1 MQKRRVGVTAESRLI
16 VENQA
21 TGTPQIASE
30 IAAPLV
36 SRTPMGTVATATI
49 ECGWKRG
56 DTTGGQGNRAESSSD
71 ETDGYPRERGKW
83 RVGQRAEARM
93 RRCLKLRQGA
103 KPPETPA
110 PFPSGHSFQNGR
122 NLSRVRKP
130 RTKRAPLTD
139 SFRSEDSP
147 GMRERGP
154 LAKRAV
160 NGVGSEGSALR
171 AHEALPHPPPGG
183 KPPETPNS
191 CGGSRLTE
199 AGLLMEAATERG
211 SGRPRPFSATC

>member
-110 PFPSGHSFQNGR
+110 
-122 NLSRVRKP
+122 
-130 RTKRAPLTD
+130 
-139 SFRSEDSP
+139 
-147 GMRERGP
+147 
-154 LAKRAV
+154 KRAV

-183 KPPETPNS
+183 KPPETPKFS
-191 CGGSRLTE
+191 LDREWPSHGSRDCKGVGPTLSYYQNNTF
-199 AGLLMEAATERG
+199 G
-211 SGRPRPFSATC
+211 